1 MNLKQEGHMDE
12 VTLREMW
19 GALALRGMVA
29 ILFGL
34 AAVFWPGLTL
44 VTLVYLFGGY
54 VVASGLVNLVTGL
67 TNLNGEG
74 VSFWG
79 RILTL
84 MLGAAEI
91 GVGIYLL
98 RHPHVS
104 FATFILLIG
113 LTLIVRGLFDLFAGI
128 FGEGSATYRVTM
140 IVGGLVAG
148 VAGVVLLLQPVS
160 SGVAFVWVLGLYALI
175 VGPMTIALAFDAKHA
190 ANELA
195 ADGSR
200 ARAAR

>member
-1 MNLKQEGHMDE
+1 MDE

-34 AAVFWPGLTL
+34 AAVFWPGLTI
-44 VTLVYLFGGY
+44 VTLVYLFGAY
-54 VVASGLVNLVTGL
+54 VVSSGLVNIVTGL
-67 TNLNGEG
+67 TNLNGAG

-79 RILTL
+79 RILL
-84 MLGAAEI
+84 LILGAGEL
-91 GVGIYLL
+91 GVGVYLL

-104 FATFILLIG
+104 FATLILLIG

-128 FGEGSATYRVTM
+128 FGEGSITYRVTM

-148 VAGVVLLLQPVS
+148 VAGVVLLLQPAS
-160 SGVAFVWVLGLYALI
+160 GGVAFVWLLGLYALI
-175 VGPMTIALAFDAKHA
+175 IGPLLVALAFDAKHA
-190 ANELA
+190 ADEIAIASPRLRTA
-195 ADGSR
+195 K
-200 ARAAR
+200 

>member
-1 MNLKQEGHMDE
+1 MDE

-34 AAVFWPGLTL
+34 AAVFWPGLTI

-54 VVASGLVNLVTGL
+54 VLASGLVNLVVGL
-67 TNLNGEG
+67 TNLNGAG

-79 RILTL
+79 RILV
-84 MLGAAEI
+84 MIIGAAEL
-91 GVGIYLL
+91 GVGVYLL

-140 IVGGLVAG
+140 IAGGLLAG
-148 VAGVVLLLQPVS
+148 VAGVVLLLQPAS
-160 SGVAFVWVLGLYALI
+160 GGVAFVWLLGLYALI
-175 VGPMTIALAFDAKHA
+175 VGPLLLALAFDAKHA
-190 ANELA
+190 ANQIA
-195 ADGSR
+195 ATAPR
-200 ARAAR
+200 ARTAR

>member
-1 MNLKQEGHMDE
+1 MDE

-54 VVASGLVNLVTGL
+54 VLATGLVNLVVGL
-67 TNLNGEG
+67 TNLNGVG

-79 RILTL
+79 RILL
-84 MLGAAEI
+84 LLLGAGEV

-98 RHPHVS
+98 RHPHVT

-113 LTLIVRGLFDLFAGI
+113 LTLIVRGLIDLFAGI
-128 FGEGSATYRVTM
+128 FGEGSATYRVTNV
-140 IVGGLVAG
+140 IGGLIAGIAG
-148 VAGVVLLLQPVS
+148 VILLLQPES
-160 SGVAFVWVLGLYALI
+160 AGVAFVWVLGLYALI
-175 VGPMTIALAFDAKHA
+175 VGPMLIALAFDAK
-190 ANELA
+190 
-195 ADGSR
+195 
-200 ARAAR
+200 RAAAELVAGGRTRSTR

>member
-1 MNLKQEGHMDE
+1 MDE

-54 VVASGLVNLVTGL
+54 VLVSGVINLVTGL
-67 TNLNGEG
+67 TNLNGAG

-79 RILTL
+79 RMLTL
-84 MLGAAEI
+84 ALGAGEI

-98 RHPHVS
+98 RHPHV
-104 FATFILLIG
+104 TFKTLILVLG
-113 LTLIVRGLFDLFAGI
+113 LTLIVRGIIDLYGGV
-128 FGEGSATYRVTM
+128 FGEGNATYRVVM
-140 IVGGLVAG
+140 IIGGLLAG
-148 VAGVVLLLQPVS
+148 VAGVILLMQPVS
-160 SGVAFVWVLGLYALI
+160 GGVAFVWVLGLYALLT
-175 VGPMTIALAFDAKHA
+175 GPMLLALAFDAKNIA
-190 ANELA
+190 GQL
-195 ADGSR
+195 GSTGR